1 MSETKFADNRIDRL
15 FTDATT
21 ANQYYDHL
29 IKLGYENDDISVL
42 MSKET
47 KDKFY
52 EGNPNIEKTED
63 AALKGAGAGSAI
75 GGVVGAV
82 VGAVAAVGSSMIIPG
97 IGLVVAGPLVA
108 AFAGAGAGAGGAGGA
123 IIGALTNAGLS
134 DDVSTTYVNHLNE
147 GKIIISVEPKN
158 KDHYIT
164 LSAYDGVIYKND
176 SYNW

>member
-1 MSETKFADNRIDRL
+1 
-15 FTDATT
+15 
-21 ANQYYDHL
+21 
-29 IKLGYENDDISVL
+29 

-52 EGNPNIEKTED
+52 DGNPNIEKTGD

-75 GGVVGAV
+75 GGVAGAIA
-82 VGAVAAVGSSMIIPG
+82 GAIAAIGTSLVIPG
-97 IGLVVAGPLVA
+97 LGLVIAGPLVA
-108 AFAGAGAGAGGAGGA
+108 AFAGAGAGGVGGA
-123 IIGALTNAGLS
+123 IVGALSNAGLS
-134 DDVSTTYVNHLNE
+134 DDVSTTYVNYLNE

-164 LSAYDGVIYKND
+164 LSAYDSVVYKND